1 MSGIM
6 PKTQYAD
13 AVSKQPNTLVEL
25 LQCQAEVLGDK
36 CAIADT
42 SGRSLSYSQLDHIT
56 QCTAEALQDRGVKPA
71 QRVAVVLPQGLEI
84 LLSFLAISRFASFV
98 PLNPDF
104 TEHEFAYF
112 LKATGVT
119 MLLTHAGLPGA
130 AANAAK
136 AQGIA
141 HIQIEGWSHEG
152 LCFTNIAEARQAQR
166 AIPVR
171 SDDEAVMLATSIF
184 LHPCP
189 LPKFASRRTR
199 HCRPSAYMLQTSWNT
214 ERGKGEMI

>member
-42 SGRSLSYSQLDHIT
+42 SVRSLSYSQLDHIT

-112 LKATGVT
+112 NKKT
-119 MLLTHAGLPGA
+119 
-130 AANAAK
+130 AAN
-136 AQGIA
+136 I
-141 HIQIEGWSHEG
+141 
-152 LCFTNIAEARQAQR
+152 F
-166 AIPVR
+166 VR
-171 SDDEAVMLATSIF
+171 MWPTI
-184 LHPCP
+184 HCP
-189 LPKFASRRTR
+189 F
-199 HCRPSAYMLQTSWNT
+199 
-214 ERGKGEMI
+214 